1 MKVLASPRN
10 SMTNLTV
17 LMGALMLRGSARR
30 RTERVHCELV
40 WVTNFQGVCAQR
52 KGVGR
57 ESLRRLSLQKE
68 FPPHVNEHGI
78 ISA

>member
-1 MKVLASPRN
+1 
-10 SMTNLTV
+10 MTNLTV
-17 LMGALMLRGSARR
+17 LMGAFDVAWLRTPQNR

-40 WVTNFQGVCAQR
+40 WVTNFQGVCGQLAQR